1 MNARSMTKALNMRVT
16 GRTITGNVWNGK
28 REERIAPFWFSY
40 TKSYL
45 LDDKHI
51 EELQDKEAN
60 VSEVSL
66 KETGYNEPWPYYVR
80 PSQLLDPEKFKTGK
94 LMYRVTRV
102 VAG

>member
-1 MNARSMTKALNMRVT
+1 MTRALNMRVT
-16 GRTITGNVWNGK
+16 GRTITGNVCSGK
-28 REERIAPFWFSY
+28 RDERIAPFWFSCL
-40 TKSYL
+40 KNYL

-102 VAG
+102 VAARFC